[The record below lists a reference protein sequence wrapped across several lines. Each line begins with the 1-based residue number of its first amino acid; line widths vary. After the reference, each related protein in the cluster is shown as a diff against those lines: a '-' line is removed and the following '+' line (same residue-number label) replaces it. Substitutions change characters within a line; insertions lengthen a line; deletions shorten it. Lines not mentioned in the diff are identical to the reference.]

1 MGFLPDSF
9 PAHSASIILT
19 LISGIAVLFL
29 RLRASNRPT
38 TMRKIIIPPIGMS
51 TGFLMFVVPVTRIP
65 WSWALIAFAAGGL
78 LFAYPLIRTSALERS
93 GETIVLRRSKT
104 FIFIL
109 LGLLVVRLLLH
120 DVVEQSIT
128 IPQTGGL
135 FFILAFGMILVWRI
149 AMLRAYI
156 KLKREIDLQ
165 DTGLSN

>member
-1 MGFLPDSF
+1 VGFLPDSF
-9 PAHSASIILT
+9 PVHLASIIVT
-19 LISGIAVLFL
+19 LLSGIAVLFL

-51 TGFLMFVVPVTRIP
+51 TGFLMFVAPVTRIP
-65 WSWALIAFAAGGL
+65 WSWALVAFAAGGL
-78 LFAYPLIRTSALERS
+78 LFAYPLIRTSTLERS

-109 LGLLVVRLLLH
+109 LGLLIVRLLLH
-120 DVVEQSIT
+120 DVVERTVT

-156 KLKREIDLQ
+156 RLRREIGPDAA
-165 DTGLSN
+165 GG

>member
-1 MGFLPDSF
+1 MGFLPNSF
-9 PAHSASIILT
+9 PGHFVSIAVT
-19 LISGIAVLFL
+19 LISGVAVLFL

-38 TMRKIIIPPIGMS
+38 TMRKIIIPPIAMS
-51 TGFLMFVVPVTRIP
+51 TGFLMFVAPVTRVP

-78 LFAYPLIRTSALERS
+78 LFAYPLIRTSTLERS
-93 GETIVLRRSKT
+93 GETIVLRRSKA

-109 LGLLVVRLLLH
+109 LGLLIVRLLLH
-120 DVVEQSIT
+120 DVVESAIT

-156 KLKREIDLQ
+156 R
-165 DTGLSN
+165 LSRVSGSNAAD